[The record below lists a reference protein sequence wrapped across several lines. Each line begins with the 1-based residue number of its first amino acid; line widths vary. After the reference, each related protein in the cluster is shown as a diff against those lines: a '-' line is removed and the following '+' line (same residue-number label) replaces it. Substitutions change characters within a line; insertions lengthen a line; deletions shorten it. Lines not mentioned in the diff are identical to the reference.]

1 VAEPQAAGLAA
12 LPFAETDVDV
22 ASFFISQADR
32 LAGAAATR
40 EAVLAALRGKSACH
54 FACHAY
60 ARPASPMDSAL
71 VLADGPLELRDL
83 ISTEDD
89 KDLLR
94 SRLMVLD
101 ACETYVPGTELPDEA
116 ISLATGFLQLGA
128 AGVIATRWAV
138 GGLAASLL
146 KARFYREWRLSAMS
160 PAQAL
165 SSAQRWLRDT
175 TNAEKAE
182 WLRPGDTT
190 AELPRTVTRLLWRE
204 IIRRPPDAVE
214 FAHQADWAAYTHTG
228 T

>member
-1 VAEPQAAGLAA
+1 
-12 LPFAETDVDV
+12 
-22 ASFFISQADR
+22 
-32 LAGAAATR
+32 
-40 EAVLAALRGKSACH
+40 
-54 FACHAY
+54 
-60 ARPASPMDSAL
+60 
-71 VLADGPLELRDL
+71 
-83 ISTEDD
+83 
-89 KDLLR
+89 
-94 SRLMVLD
+94 
-101 ACETYVPGTELPDEA
+101 
-116 ISLATGFLQLGA
+116 
-128 AGVIATRWAV
+128 
-138 GGLAASLL
+138 LL